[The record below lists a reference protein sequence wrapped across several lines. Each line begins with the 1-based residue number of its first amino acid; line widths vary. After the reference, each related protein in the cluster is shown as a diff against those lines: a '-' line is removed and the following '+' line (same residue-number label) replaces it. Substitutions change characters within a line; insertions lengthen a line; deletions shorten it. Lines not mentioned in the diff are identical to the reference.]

1 MRTRKVFKLF
11 LIGGNKRSKAF
22 FSLFFSEKRRKKR
35 TAILW
40 DFFTAR
46 VKKAKGETMTLSSVS
61 LFFVLAPGSPKK
73 QNLF

>member
-1 MRTRKVFKLF
+1 VFKLF

-22 FSLFFSEKRRKKR
+22 FSLFSRKREEKNEPQSFG
-35 TAILW
+35 T
-40 DFFTAR
+40 FFTAR